1 MRKWIAML
9 CVFAVL
15 SILSACGLA
24 IGIWA
29 TVSMARVYPRPLDS
43 FWSFDLSITLMSVSL
58 VVLVVTVLGIVFSIQ
73 KLRKKGDGNEND

>member
-1 MRKWIAML
+1 MRKKIGLL
-9 CVFAVL
+9 CVLGLLF
-15 SILSACGLA
+15 IFSACGLA

-58 VVLVVTVLGIVFSIQ
+58 FVLIVTVLGIVFSIQ
-73 KLRKKGDGNEND
+73 KMRKKEDKK